1 MQTTKQ
7 PTGLG
12 TAASV
17 YVTLVQQA
25 INKVTAIDELH
36 KELDRAINVT
46 GKTRST
52 LTNYSRHLAHLALH
66 YNRLPTKLDQ
76 EQVLDYHHP
85 VKPKSSSAFGFPFSL
100 VAVRFRFDFCY
111 SGFGPF
117 EIIVLTR
124 PGNQRCNQTKT
135 LPWVVKT

>member
-36 KELDRAINVT
+36 KELDRLSCY

-66 YNRLPTKLDQ
+66 HNQVPTELDQ
-76 EQVLDYHHP
+76 EQVLDYLHP
-85 VKPKSSSAFGFPFSL
+85 VKPKSSSAFGLPFSL
-100 VAVRFRFDFCY
+100 VALRC
-111 SGFGPF
+111 
-117 EIIVLTR
+117 VLTFVILVL
-124 PGNQRCNQTKT
+124 GLLK
-135 LPWVVKT
+135 